1 MSGFFGNMINF
12 YHDRKLEG
20 LERVTDFAMFVSMME
35 DDGTKTELEMAGL
48 DSEEL
53 EFVEAEKRREDIE
66 DAGLDSGDYD
76 F

>member
-35 DDGTKTELEMAGL
+35 DDGTKTELEMA
-48 DSEEL
+48 
-53 EFVEAEKRREDIE
+53 
-66 DAGLDSGDYD
+66 
-76 F
+76 

>member
-35 DDGTKTELEMAGL
+35 DDGTKTELEMAWL

-53 EFVEAEKRREDIE
+53 EYM
-66 DAGLDSGDYD
+66 DADEGRDVLADAWLDSDD
-76 F
+76 